1 MIYKFKEFMKTRTYR
16 IGITAL
22 LLLMVPYLARQFYFY
37 KGFVGQYSNKA
48 VQIPDYEELK
58 MEWPEFVPLPTS
70 NTPMKQSNAEVLF
83 DISHGNLYQ
92 LSEIETLTSLISH
105 RGGHINIIDY
115 YGNLETELQK
125 ADAFVVIAPTMPFSE
140 WEHQIIT
147 RFVER
152 GGRLLVIADPTRSM
166 ADGFMMLEDF
176 GSNLGNI
183 EISNLILEP
192 YGITY
197 SSDYLYNMVENEGNF
212 RNVIFT
218 DINKNSICGELD
230 KVVFYGL
237 HSIKAAPEALITGDE
252 NTLSSLTDSGGKLIA
267 AATDTE
273 GRVLALTDLNF
284 MIPPYHQ
291 VADNAILIDNIA
303 EFLSGTVR
311 ERTLAD
317 FPYIFTRPV
326 TLLVDGEKAL
336 NTEMLATITG
346 AQHSLQELGLDLTI
360 ASEPALDQD
369 LVAFGLFPPDET
381 MSPLLKPFELT
392 FSGFEDSE
400 ETTEDEDVQI
410 PKPRR
415 QKKPVKNLRS
425 SFLKPSKNCSP

>member
-1 MIYKFKEFMKTRTYR
+1 
-16 IGITAL
+16 
-22 LLLMVPYLARQFYFY
+22 
-37 KGFVGQYSNKA
+37 
-48 VQIPDYEELK
+48 
-58 MEWPEFVPLPTS
+58 
-70 NTPMKQSNAEVLF
+70 
-83 DISHGNLYQ
+83 
-92 LSEIETLTSLISH
+92 
-105 RGGHINIIDY
+105 
-115 YGNLETELQK
+115 
-125 ADAFVVIAPTMPFSE
+125 
-140 WEHQIIT
+140 
-147 RFVER
+147 
-152 GGRLLVIADPTRSM
+152 
-166 ADGFMMLEDF
+166 
-176 GSNLGNI
+176 
-183 EISNLILEP
+183 
-192 YGITY
+192 
-197 SSDYLYNMVENEGNF
+197 MVENEGNF

-218 DINKNSICGELD
+218 DINKNSICGELN

-346 AQHSLQELGLDLTI
+346 AQHSLQELRLDLTI

-400 ETTEDEDVQI
+400 ETTEDEDADTETPATEETGEEPAIQLPETLEELFALNRTELEALEFIDQDGINTLLSMDDAEKQDMLSLSEDEQAIVMEMLMDEYQAYLAEEGNYSSGKTYEDNGETVNVPGFGSIKTNGIGLILYHDTSDKSTVILLADTQENLKILASTFYGGDLDNCAIQGQI
-410 PKPRR
+410 AVCVLDESASDSYWEDDTDEYSEPDIYEEEEGA
-415 QKKPVKNLRS
+415 VG
-425 SFLKPSKNCSP
+425 